1 MKSRFYR
8 PLSLACI
15 FPSYFPDVALYVKN
29 SGNYILYKNHD
40 RKFTEADQNRLQR
53 TNTEFLYV
61 RSGDMEIV
69 TEYLEQNLESLL
81 ARDDIDSGAKG
92 TILYQTAANYVTD
105 VFDEPGKTADIIRCR
120 SLIRHL
126 MKYVAGHE
134 DALKAL
140 KAITSQ
146 NYYIFTHSVQ
156 MAALMMLTHERLF
169 DLRQDEM
176 IDVGVGSLLHDV
188 GMVFLSGD
196 IMNKPDALADIEYHK
211 VKQHAQKG
219 YDYLLNAGTLGEVS
233 LTIVRHHHE
242 KYDGSGYPVGLK
254 GDNIPRSA
262 QLAALCDT
270 YCAITTD
277 RPKHT
282 ALPGTEALRLMGEEV
297 GSVFSPE
304 LFKRFADVVSRKW
317 ETV

>member
-15 FPSYFPDVALYVKN
+15 VPDYFPDIALFVRN
-29 SGNYILYKNHD
+29 NGNYILYKNHD
-40 RKFTEADQNRLQR
+40 RKFTETDQLRLDR
-53 TNTEFLYV
+53 TNTQSLYV
-61 RSGDMEIV
+61 RSGDMDVV
-69 TEYLEQNLESLL
+69 TEYLEQNLDVLM
-81 ARDDIDSGAKG
+81 ARTDIDSGAKG

-105 VFDEPGKTADIIRCR
+105 VFDAPEKTADLIRCR
-120 SLIRHL
+120 SLIRQL
-126 MKYVAGHE
+126 MKYVSGHE

-140 KAITSQ
+140 QSITSQ

-156 MAALMMLTHERLF
+156 VAALMMLAHERLF
-169 DLRQDEM
+169 KLTHDEM

-188 GMVFLSGD
+188 GLVFLSGNLLD
-196 IMNKPDALADIEYHK
+196 SPEALSAIEYHK

-219 YDYLLNAGTLGEVS
+219 YEYLHEAGTLGEVS

-242 KYDGSGYPVGLK
+242 RYDGGGYPAALK
-254 GDNIPRSA
+254 GDDIPRSA

-270 YCAITTD
+270 FCAMTTD

-282 ALPGTEALRLMGEEV
+282 ALPGAEAIRIMEDEV
-297 GSVFSPE
+297 GGFFSPD
-304 LFKRFADVVSRKW
+304 LFYRFAAVVAGKKD
-317 ETV
+317 TA